1 MSDDRLS
8 KALEFGHFRTA
19 VNLMKEKLKLRL
31 ENMLSYSQNGGTFK
45 VTPELISFVD
55 VLIRKGVTSSVLLD
69 SRNNPVMISDLQEF
83 SDILVSKYIE
93 STNEYLVEYDKLK
106 TARSVSQ
113 VTGIPKP

>member
-19 VNLMKEKLKLRL
+19 VNLMKDKLKLRL

-45 VTPELISFVD
+45 VTPELIGFVD
-55 VLIRKGVTSSVLLD
+55 VLLRKGISSTVLLD
-69 SRNNPVMISDLQEF
+69 SRNNPVLIEDLADF
-83 SDILVSKYIE
+83 SDILVSKYVE
-93 STNEYLVEYDKLK
+93 ATNEYLVEYDKLK
-106 TARSVSQ
+106 KARSVSQ